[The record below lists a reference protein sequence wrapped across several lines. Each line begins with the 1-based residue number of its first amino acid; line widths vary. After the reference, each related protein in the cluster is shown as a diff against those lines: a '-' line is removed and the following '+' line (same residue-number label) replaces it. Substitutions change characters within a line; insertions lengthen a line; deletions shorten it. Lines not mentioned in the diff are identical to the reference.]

1 MRWASPHEYAE
12 QSFEPESEVTTCVL
26 SLARRDVHEN
36 ARRTIVLAADV
47 ATGRLPSLGDR
58 VNSSAKQYL
67 EIAHELSHDSTQ
79 LPIGRSEPFHHQKF
93 FTSN

>member
-1 MRWASPHEYAE
+1 MKWASPQEYAE
-12 QSFEPESEVTTCVL
+12 L
-26 SLARRDVHEN
+26 SIEQNRKSLPAFCRSHVAMSMKTLVGALRVHG
-36 ARRTIVLAADV
+36 DV